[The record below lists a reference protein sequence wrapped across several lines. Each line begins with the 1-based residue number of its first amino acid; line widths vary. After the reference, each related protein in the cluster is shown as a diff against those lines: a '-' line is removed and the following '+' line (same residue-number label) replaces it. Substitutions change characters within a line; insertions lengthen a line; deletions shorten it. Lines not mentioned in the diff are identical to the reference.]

1 MLSLKRAGE
10 EGSATPP
17 SDPSCPVPNTRGLP
31 HLQGGETIAGFE
43 DPSSRAIIPL
53 LGQRPAVAHLPSG
66 AERSKVCKS
75 LHPTAKE
82 AVSRKRPH
90 ESSCQWDQALCLAC
104 VATTRWSGVG
114 HTLPIPYALGTSAV
128 PCWSRHSVYFRLVP
142 LRDLPNPP
150 SAYGD
155 PTPVEANGSTFW
167 TLLHPRRI
175 RHFGLTPSHCQSPGT
190 QMNVAPALA
199 TWPSPGNGRW

>member
-1 MLSLKRAGE
+1 MQSLKRAGE

-31 HLQGGETIAGFE
+31 HRQGGETIAGFE

-75 LHPTAKE
+75 FALRTAKE
-82 AVSRKRPH
+82 AVSRAKGLMNLHANGIRR
-90 ESSCQWDQALCLAC
+90 SVWAC

-114 HTLPIPYALGTSAV
+114 QRTCMG
-128 PCWSRHSVYFRLVP
+128 RLVSR
-142 LRDLPNPP
+142 LILDHSISLF
-150 SAYGD
+150 D
-155 PTPVEANGSTFW
+155 
-167 TLLHPRRI
+167 
-175 RHFGLTPSHCQSPGT
+175 
-190 QMNVAPALA
+190 APATIFSSRPAVL
-199 TWPSPGNGRW
+199 GRWAQGRSRVAKGHREATCP

>member
-1 MLSLKRAGE
+1 MECRAGYSVKPAREDASAGLRILRMLSLKRAGE

-31 HLQGGETIAGFE
+31 HLQGGETIVGFE

-53 LGQRPAVAHLPSG
+53 LGQRPAVDHLPSG

-104 VATTRWSGVG
+104 VPTTRWSGVG
-114 HTLPIPYALGTSAV
+114 VRRDKAALSSGCKS
-128 PCWSRHSVYFRLVP
+128 
-142 LRDLPNPP
+142 
-150 SAYGD
+150 
-155 PTPVEANGSTFW
+155 
-167 TLLHPRRI
+167 HPA
-175 RHFGLTPSHCQSPGT
+175 T
-190 QMNVAPALA
+190 APAG
-199 TWPSPGNGRW
+199 SNRSSHGGNEMAEAFG